1 MAQNPVALHPD
12 PASRPRPHRPAQV
25 ATPGAS
31 EWVSCVSPLATN
43 RSGRTLEKG
52 AGNLANFPAAFQI
65 SLTMRRSMA
74 GAKVWIL
81 LGVRAGSWLER
92 YSNVILRV
100 HHAAGGGKAA
110 SEFGDVARI
119 PLVQHAQCFAH
130 WAASEAACNASRS
143 GR

>member
-1 MAQNPVALHPD
+1 MAQNPAARHPD
-12 PASRPRPHRPAQV
+12 PANRPRPNRPAQV

-52 AGNLANFPAAFQI
+52 AGNLANSRVAFQI
-65 SLTMRRSMA
+65 SLTMRTSMA
-74 GAKVWIL
+74 GRKY
-81 LGVRAGSWLER
+81 GSC
-92 YSNVILRV
+92 V

-119 PLVQHAQCFAH
+119 PLLQHAQCF
-130 WAASEAACNASRS
+130 
-143 GR
+143 